1 MNPSRLFL
9 PYQVRW
15 LKDRPPVKIWEKSR
29 RIGATYVQ
37 SYEDVEDCV
46 SKAVPDVWFS
56 SADAS
61 AAEEYILYCEHWA
74 KLFNVAAKNLGMEI
88 LDEKKNVLTY
98 SIDFPVLGRR
108 IIALTSNPKSFRSKG
123 GKVVLDEFAWHE
135 DQEKMWAA
143 ASPCTTWGF
152 PLRLMSTHN
161 GAGTVF
167 NEFVTDIREGKSD
180 WSLHRTPIQLAVAEG
195 LADKITRRALTDD
208 ERAVWLETLR
218 RKCRKA
224 NTWEQEY
231 CCNPVDESTA
241 FLPFSLIATCEALEL
256 PMGLDVVSGE
266 LYVGMDIGRKKDLS
280 VIWVLEK
287 LGPMKFTR
295 KVIVMEKTPFR
306 IQRETLYGILRH
318 PKFRRA
324 CIDNTGIGTQL
335 AEEAREAFGTFRVE
349 EVTFSEAVKEDL
361 ATHMHTE
368 FEDRTALIPP
378 SEEIR
383 DDLHSV
389 RKVVTKAG
397 HIRFDAASDE
407 TDGHADRFWA
417 LALALSAARTYK
429 GPIVVASRRRY
440 NSQVLTAGY

>member
-1 MNPSRLFL
+1 MDLKRFFM
-9 PYQVRW
+9 PYQIRW
-15 LKDRPPVKIWEKSR
+15 LKDRPRIKIWEKSR
-29 RIGATYVQ
+29 RIGATYIQ

-46 SKAVPDVWFS
+46 AKAVPDVWFS

-61 AAEEYILYCEHWA
+61 AAEEYILYCEKWA
-74 KLFNVAAKNLGMEI
+74 KLFNVAAKNLGCEI

-135 DQEKMWAA
+135 DQEKMWTAA
-143 ASPCTTWGF
+143 KPCITWGF
-152 PLRLMSTHN
+152 PLRILSTHN
-161 GAGTVF
+161 GAGTLF
-167 NEFVTDIREGKSD
+167 NEFIIDIREGKSN
-180 WSLHRTPIQLAVAEG
+180 WSLHKTPIQLAVAEG
-195 LADKITRRALTDD
+195 LADKIMQRTLTDE
-208 ERAVWLETLR
+208 ERAAWLEQER
-218 RKCRKA
+218 RDCRKP

-231 CCNPVDESTA
+231 CCNPVDEATA
-241 FLPFSLIATCEALEL
+241 FLPYALIATCEDLEL
-256 PMGLDVVSGE
+256 VQGLEDVAGD

-280 VIWVLEK
+280 VIWIFEK

-295 KVIVMEKTPFR
+295 QVIVMEKTPFR

-324 CIDNTGIGTQL
+324 CIDSTGIGAQL
-335 AEEAREAFGTFRVE
+335 AEEAKEAFGTFRVE
-349 EVTFSEAVKEDL
+349 EVTFSEAVKEEL

-368 FEDRTALIPP
+368 FEDRTALIPS

-389 RKVVTKAG
+389 KKVVTKTG
-397 HIRFDAASDE
+397 HIRFDAQSDE

-417 LALALSAARTYK
+417 LGLSLNAARSYK
-429 GPIVVASRRRY
+429 GPVLTASRGRY
-440 NSQVLTAGY
+440 QGRTLTAGY